1 MVVEVSDIVTIN
13 FVLVKEKDILH
24 AGSEKEADEIMMML
38 QSSNPQE
45 KYCILEMHPLKPKGL
60 GRDPDLH

>member
-24 AGSEKEADEIMMML
+24 AGSEKEANEIMMML
-38 QSSNPQE
+38 QSSDPQE
-45 KYCILEMHPLKPKGL
+45 KYCILELHPHRPKGM

>member
-38 QSSNPQE
+38 QH
-45 KYCILEMHPLKPKGL
+45 LTLKKNIAY
-60 GRDPDLH
+60 